1 MSAADYAAMTTPA
14 LIERFVDTARRTGV
28 GRGLFGLLDD
38 VAAGAPPD
46 QERSFRI
53 APEIVAELQA
63 LGAALRLREPSVAEI
78 RHLFESPDRD
88 VRASAAAQFDSI
100 DPEWAEAT
108 WTGLFAGVST
118 RDVLSLRARVLRITP
133 PRPTLKEMSDDALVA
148 RFEDAAMREYGSRF
162 LGGPIDPQRTEAHN
176 RITGEVWDT
185 MLELKARDALD
196 RLLPLFDNPNITV
209 RREAATAC
217 LRVDEKKS
225 IAMLEEVMAKSTF
238 DDRVPAQNALE
249 AWRKKGFAV
258 YGV

>member
-1 MSAADYAAMTTPA
+1 
-14 LIERFVDTARRTGV
+14 
-28 GRGLFGLLDD
+28 
-38 VAAGAPPD
+38 
-46 QERSFRI
+46 
-53 APEIVAELQA
+53 
-63 LGAALRLREPSVAEI
+63 
-78 RHLFESPDRD
+78 LFESPDRD